1 MHYHI
6 RHAIT
11 RDNIRLWI
19 VEGVDEHG
27 TVTQLLCS
35 AVAGPAAELLDKLTG
50 RDNILQR
57 RS

>member
-1 MHYHI
+1 MQYRI

-11 RDNIRLWI
+11 SDNIRLWI
-19 VEGVDEHG
+19 VESIDQEG
-27 TVTQLLCS
+27 TITQLLRS

-50 RDNILQR
+50 RDNLLQR